1 MMRLYSTAPKACIR
15 MVSDSR
21 LHNLLGQL
29 CQSVPITHVLET
41 GTNIG
46 LGSTA
51 FIAEIS
57 IGLSRAPQM
66 FVTIEANHWCW
77 RRANKNLIRFP
88 FVTPFWG
95 LSLSLRDA
103 LHFVKCD
110 PVLQN
115 HQDYPDIFI
124 DHVENPI
131 LFHTRELHGR
141 LGGSTRHRISV
152 VRELV
157 DRYCSYAGENLLSQW
172 LSRFRSQTPLI
183 YWIPL
188 VVSATWNS
196 ILCGNKCMTTLIF
209 CFWTIFIIS
218 NISRVIEMFAIATGS
233 KCWVRIEIPGGLLPS
248 TGLLTTAGFRMM
260 RLWS

>member
-21 LHNLLGQL
+21 LHNLLSQL

-51 FIAEIS
+51 FIAKIF

-77 RRANKNLIRFP
+77 RRAKKNLISFP

-95 LSLSLRDA
+95 LSVSLRDA
-103 LHFVKCD
+103 LRFVKCD

-124 DHVENPI
+124 DDVDNPI
-131 LFHTRELHGR
+131 LFYTRELHGR
-141 LGGSTRHRISV
+141 LGGSTRHRISI
-152 VRELV
+152 VREFV

-172 LSRFRSQTPLI
+172 LTRFRSQTPLI
-183 YWIPL
+183 VLDSAGGVGYLEFNTVRQQMHDRPYFLLLDDIHHLKHFRSYRDVCNSDGFEVLGENRDSGWALAKYW
-188 VVSATWNS
+188 
-196 ILCGNKCMTTLIF
+196 
-209 CFWTIFIIS
+209 
-218 NISRVIEMFAIATGS
+218 
-233 KCWVRIEIPGGLLPS
+233 PS
-248 TGLLTTAGFRMM
+248 DQGRF
-260 RLWS
+260 